1 MQRDSLP
8 PDFDPDVVVDTLDDP
23 FDDWAYLDNDGPP
36 PDADAAEEHQHHP
49 SRLET
54 TALAEFFGT
63 DGPMAQV
70 LDGYE
75 LRPSQLQMAEAVK
88 QAILQKGTALIEA
101 PTGTGKS
108 IAYLLPA
115 LLSGRTVVVATANKS
130 LQSQL
135 YLKDIP
141 FLSQVLGEDISA
153 VLVKGR
159 SNFVCT
165 LKWEKEQ
172 QEQLNFAM
180 YDRENEQ
187 VAYLRSWLPET
198 DTGDVDDLPF
208 VLESDIRPRIV
219 SFSDDCIQRNCPHF
233 HDACFVNLMRDKAR
247 QAQVLITNHHLL
259 LTALQLGE
267 MGYGILP
274 EGSIYVVDEAH
285 QLEATATSVFEVE
298 VTDYALTQLLSRNT
312 LKEFLGDE
320 RLDELKMHSVLAFSQ
335 ADRLSHDNVFRIEGD
350 LEEMKKLAGS
360 LKSLQ
365 EEMRLKN
372 PYQKGDDAPP
382 LDPKDPDAE
391 ARANYEL
398 ALEGLGSLSAKL
410 EAVATSKRDE
420 HVVRYAERVRGPRIS
435 LRLHAAPID
444 PAGLLQ
450 EYLFG
455 LDDKTVICTSAT
467 LATSGHFEHFKA
479 RCGVDEDS
487 IDLVV
492 GTVFDYPNQALLY
505 QPSLPAYDWRAKDVY
520 YKAVAAEIERL
531 LEASRGRALCLF
543 TNWSGLQHVRDEL
556 AQSVWPIR
564 AQGDYPRDALLDWFR
579 GTPHSVLLATKSF
592 WEGVDLP
599 GDDLSLVVL
608 DKMPFPTPGD
618 PLHSARMKALD
629 DAAQGSSFGQ
639 YMLPLM
645 GLALKQGFGRL
656 IRRSNDK
663 GVVAILDERL
673 TTKSYG
679 RQVRQ
684 DLPPARFSRAFADVH
699 RFFRDS
705 LASQADFAL
714 NVQAFQES
722 EGGPIGWR
730 WRLLRLQDGKADGEE
745 GTLRRGDL
753 AAAEVHAAVEGL
765 KNLRTRISSAGR
777 TTHSFGVE
785 LRCSVETEAALASG
799 QIDNSLRK
807 RWTNECAVWGNLSV
821 LGLVSNAAETV

>member
-1 MQRDSLP
+1 MQRDPFSP
-8 PDFDPDVVVDTLDDP
+8 EFDPGPAVDSLDDP
-23 FDDWAYLDNDGPP
+23 SGDWDFMDDDAPS
-36 PDADAAEEHQHHP
+36 PDEEEGDRQHHP
-49 SRLET
+49 SLLET
-54 TALAEFFGT
+54 TQLADFFGAN
-63 DGPMAQV
+63 GPLAQV

-75 LRPSQLQMAEAVK
+75 LRSSQLQMAEAVK
-88 QAILQKGTALIEA
+88 TAILDKRTAIIEA

-115 LLSGRTVVVATANKS
+115 LLSGRTVVIATANKS

-135 YLKDIP
+135 YAKDIP
-141 FLSQVLGEDISA
+141 FLRQVLKKDISA

-172 QEQLNFAM
+172 QEQRMLAM

-187 VAYLRSWLPET
+187 IAYLHKWLETT

-208 VLESDIRPRIV
+208 LLESDLRPRVV
-219 SFSDDCIQRNCPHF
+219 SYPDDCIHRNCPHF
-233 HDACFVNLMRDKAR
+233 NDACFVNFMRDKAS

-285 QLEATATSVFEVE
+285 QLESTATSVFEVE
-298 VTDYALTQLLSRNT
+298 VTDYTLTQLLAHNAF
-312 LKEFLGDE
+312 KEHVDAD
-320 RLDELKMHSVLAFSQ
+320 RLDELKMQNILAFSEP
-335 ADRLSHDNVFRIEGD
+335 DRLSHDNVFRVEVD
-350 LEEMKKLAGS
+350 LEDMKKLASS

-372 PYQKGDDAPP
+372 PYQKTDDAASPDP
-382 LDPKDPDAE
+382 KGPKDPNAE
-391 ARANYEL
+391 AKAHYEL
-398 ALEGLGSLSAKL
+398 ALTGLGSLCAKM
-410 EAVATSKRDE
+410 EAVATSKRDGQ
-420 HVVRYAERVRGPRIS
+420 VVRYAERVRGQRIS

-444 PAGLLQ
+444 PAGVLH

-455 LDDKTVICTSAT
+455 LEEKTVICTSAT
-467 LATSGHFEHFKA
+467 LATDRHFEHFKA
-479 RCGVDEDS
+479 RCGVDEGS

-492 GTVFDYPNQALLY
+492 DTVFDYPNQALLY

-520 YKAVAAEIERL
+520 YNAVSAEIERL

-543 TNWSGLQHVRDEL
+543 TNWSGLQSVREQL

-579 GTPHSVLLATKSF
+579 ETPYSVLLATKSF

-599 GDDLSLVVL
+599 GEDLSLVVL
-608 DKMPFPTPGD
+608 DKMPFPTPSD
-618 PLHSARMKALD
+618 PLHSARMKVLD
-629 DAAQGSSFGQ
+629 DAAQGSSFGK

-656 IRRSNDK
+656 IRRTDDK

-673 TTKSYG
+673 TSKSYG

-684 DLPPARFSRAFADVH
+684 DLPPARFSRTFADVH
-699 RFFRDS
+699 RFFKDALTS
-705 LASQADFAL
+705 KADFAL
-714 NVQAFQES
+714 NVQSIQEEES
-722 EGGPIGWR
+722 DPITWR

-745 GTLRRGDL
+745 GTLRRGDRVD
-753 AAAEVHAAVEGL
+753 AEIHAAVEGL
-765 KNLRTRISSAGR
+765 KNLRTRISGAGR

-785 LRCSVETEAALASG
+785 LRCSAETEAALASG
-799 QIDNSLRK
+799 QIDSSLRK
-807 RWTNECAVWGNLSV
+807 RWTNECSVWGSLDV
-821 LGLVSNAAETV
+821 IGLATAE